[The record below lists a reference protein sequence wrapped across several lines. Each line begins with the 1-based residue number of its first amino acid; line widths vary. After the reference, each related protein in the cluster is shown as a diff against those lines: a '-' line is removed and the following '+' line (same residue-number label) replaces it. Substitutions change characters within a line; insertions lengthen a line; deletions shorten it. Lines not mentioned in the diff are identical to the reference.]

1 MEHIPLP
8 MHNITPLFKINA
20 RNVLL
25 NRGIVVKNVFYV
37 CFYFSIK
44 KNIKICLLCFIMC
57 MFFYLKTFI
66 IY

>member
-1 MEHIPLP
+1 

-44 KNIKICLLCFIMC
+44 KYKNMSFMFYYVYVFLFKNIYNILTWPKEP
-57 MFFYLKTFI
+57 
-66 IY
+66 

>member
-1 MEHIPLP
+1 